1 MNLSEIYNKKL
12 VTVEEAIRK
21 IKSGNKIVIGHCAGV
36 PQVVINAMCNNKDQ
50 YEHIE
55 LFHMLT
61 LKDAPYVNEDMVGHF
76 RLNALFIGGNTRK
89 AVELCNADYTPMFF
103 HEFPKNMKDK
113 VIDVDVAIV
122 QVSKPDKH
130 GYCSFGVSVD
140 YTKTATECAKI
151 VIAEVNNKMP
161 RTFGDSF
168 IHINDIDCAVEVDY
182 ELPELLPGKIGE
194 VEMKIGEYCASLIED
209 ESTLQL
215 GIGAIPDSVLMF
227 LKDKKNLGI
236 HSEMISDG
244 VIELMEKGVINN
256 KCKNINKDK
265 SVVTFLMGTKK
276 LYDYID
282 DNPSIEF
289 YPVDY
294 VNDPSII
301 MQNNKVVSIN
311 SCLSVDLMGQVAADA
326 IGLKQFSGVGGQVD
340 FVRGA
345 AMSTGGKAIIAIPS
359 TASGG
364 KVSRIVSCFK
374 EGTPITT
381 TRNDV
386 DFIVTEYGIAR
397 LKGKSLKER
406 GRALIN
412 IAHPYFREDLIK
424 EWEIRFKDKL
434 NS

>member
-1 MNLSEIYNKKL
+1 MNLSEVYNKKL
-12 VTVEEAIRK
+12 VTAEEAVKK
-21 IKSGNKIVIGHCAGV
+21 IKSGNKVVIGHCAGV
-36 PQVVINAMCNNKDQ
+36 PQVLINTMCNNKDQ

-61 LKDAPYVNEDMVGHF
+61 LKDAPYVNEDMEGHF
-76 RLNALFIGGNTRK
+76 RLNALFVGGNTRK

-122 QVSKPDKH
+122 QVSKPDNH
-130 GYCSFGVSVD
+130 GYCSLGISVD

-168 IHINDIDCAVEVDY
+168 IHINDIDCVVEVDY
-182 ELPELLPGKIGE
+182 ELPELLPGTIGE

-227 LKDKKNLGI
+227 LKNKKNLGI

-256 KCKNINKDK
+256 KCKNINKGK

-311 SCLSVDLMGQVAADA
+311 SCLSVDLMGQVVADS

-345 AMSTGGKAIIAIPS
+345 SMSKGGKAIIAIPS

-364 KVSRIVSCFK
+364 KVSRIVSYFK

-386 DFIVTEYGIAR
+386 NFIVTEYGIAE

-424 EWEIRFKDKL
+424 EWEIRFKDKF
-434 NS
+434 